1 VTEHRKIVEEFS
13 KIEEVKRQIKAQK
26 LEKGM
31 VDGELKEAE
40 VAVSVSVF
48 AVYAALSK

>member
-1 VTEHRKIVEEFS
+1 MEEFG

-31 VDGELKEAE
+31 VDGEQKETEVVVSKAVFAGN
-40 VAVSVSVF
+40 VAVS
-48 AVYAALSK
+48 K